1 MKPTFFAQNRERLT
15 RTLPD
20 ESITIL
26 FAGQAPH
33 MSADAHY
40 KFVPNRNFYYLTGID
55 EPNVIFILKKFGD
68 SVEET
73 LFIEKP
79 DPVLE
84 KWVGKTVSKEEAE
97 NISGIKKV

>member
-1 MKPTFFAQNRERLT
+1 
-15 RTLPD
+15 
-20 ESITIL
+20 
-26 FAGQAPH
+26 
-33 MSADAHY
+33 
-40 KFVPNRNFYYLTGID
+40 RNFYYLTGID

-97 NISGIKKV
+97 

>member
-20 ESITIL
+20 GSITIL